1 MNEKEKQEKERERE
15 EVERRKARER
25 GAEGEIDREKRQKEA
40 EEPKEPPPPSRRA
53 VSFRTTHPDQFEDG
67 FPKVY
72 FSIWERHA
80 PFVVKNQAEEDSVDK
95 RFWIGLELK
104 KPDWK
109 KEDLEAAF
117 KEPHKEVMVPQPM
130 PVPTQIGG

>member
-15 EVERRKARER
+15 EIERRKARER
-25 GAEGEIDREKRQKEA
+25 GAEGELDKEKRER
-40 EEPKEPPPPSRRA
+40 EEKHEPPPPSRRA

-80 PFVVKNQAEEDSVDK
+80 PFVVKNQAEDDSVDK

>member
-25 GAEGEIDREKRQKEA
+25 GAEGELDKKRLEG
-40 EEPKEPPPPSRRA
+40 EPQEPPPPSRRA